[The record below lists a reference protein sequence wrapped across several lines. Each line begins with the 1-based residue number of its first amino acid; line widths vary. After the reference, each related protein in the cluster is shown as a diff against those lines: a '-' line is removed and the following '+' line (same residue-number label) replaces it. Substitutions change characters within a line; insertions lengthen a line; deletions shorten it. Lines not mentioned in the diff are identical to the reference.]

1 MKKGNFEKK
10 RKIRNI
16 TEKFYS
22 LIGHPTSMCLENY
35 VIYYIF
41 LDFSIAVLLV
51 NTIET
56 IVQGGVVINVFNL
69 PGSSQTTQAAGTFE
83 STSIVPIASEQGQ
96 VAGVEGSLPQ
106 QIQENQQD
114 HTTELDYWNLILSL
128 GRPLQTFCQYLK
140 NMLNV
145 IVRRHDTG
153 SLLLTVECRSLQI
166 LEGLWKDYCS
176 EHLNKMAQ
184 ESLITAEILE
194 KLGLTEIKLKVF
206 ISEEEYERGKQI
218 FRETKVDPDS
228 CI

>member
-1 MKKGNFEKK
+1 
-10 RKIRNI
+10 
-16 TEKFYS
+16 
-22 LIGHPTSMCLENY
+22 MCLENY

-166 LEGLWKDYCS
+166 LEGLWKD
-176 EHLNKMAQ
+176 
-184 ESLITAEILE
+184 
-194 KLGLTEIKLKVF
+194 
-206 ISEEEYERGKQI
+206 
-218 FRETKVDPDS
+218 
-228 CI
+228 

>member
-1 MKKGNFEKK
+1 MA
-10 RKIRNI
+10 
-16 TEKFYS
+16 T
-22 LIGHPTSMCLENY
+22 
-35 VIYYIF
+35 
-41 LDFSIAVLLV
+41 VLLV

-184 ESLITAEILE
+184 ESLITAEVLE

-218 FRETKVDPDS
+218 FRETKEMKRTHSEAFGQESSMPSTSGSESQFINAVFFSEKNYLGCMCPPPAP
-228 CI
+228 

>member
-1 MKKGNFEKK
+1 M
-10 RKIRNI
+10 
-16 TEKFYS
+16 
-22 LIGHPTSMCLENY
+22 
-35 VIYYIF
+35 
-41 LDFSIAVLLV
+41 LLV

-83 STSIVPIASEQGQ
+83 SASIVPIASEQEQ
-96 VAGVEGSLPQ
+96 VAGIEGSLPQ

-114 HTTELDYWNLILSL
+114 HTTELNYWNLILSL
-128 GRPLQTFCQYLK
+128 RRPLQTFCQYLK

-145 IVRRHDTG
+145 IVRHHDTG
-153 SLLLTVECRSLQI
+153 SLLLTLECRSLQI

-176 EHLNKMAQ
+176 GHLNEMAQ
-184 ESLITAEILE
+184 ESLITAEVLE
-194 KLGLTEIKLKVF
+194 KLGLSEIKLKIF

-218 FRETKVDPDS
+218 FRETKGDPDS

>member
-1 MKKGNFEKK
+1 
-10 RKIRNI
+10 
-16 TEKFYS
+16 
-22 LIGHPTSMCLENY
+22 MCLENY

-69 PGSSQTTQAAGTFE
+69 PGSSQTTQR
-83 STSIVPIASEQGQ
+83 
-96 VAGVEGSLPQ
+96 
-106 QIQENQQD
+106 ND

-128 GRPLQTFCQYLK
+128 RRPLQSFCQYLK

-145 IVRRHDTG
+145 VVRRHDTG

-176 EHLNKMAQ
+176 GHLNKMAQ
-184 ESLITAEILE
+184 ESLITAEVLE

-218 FRETKVDPDS
+218 FRETKGDPDS
-228 CI
+228 FILSTSNCILILYSPVLHVSSRYLEQFRWSACV

>member
-1 MKKGNFEKK
+1 MKKKGKWETSQKNS
-10 RKIRNI
+10 II
-16 TEKFYS
+16 IA
-22 LIGHPTSMCLENY
+22 LLGHHTSMCLENY

-83 STSIVPIASEQGQ
+83 GTSIVPIALEQEQ

-114 HTTELDYWNLILSL
+114 HTTESDYWNLILSL
-128 GRPLQTFCQYLK
+128 RRPLESFCQYLK

-145 IVRRHDTG
+145 VVRHHP
-153 SLLLTVECRSLQI
+153 LT
-166 LEGLWKDYCS
+166 K
-176 EHLNKMAQ
+176 
-184 ESLITAEILE
+184 
-194 KLGLTEIKLKVF
+194 
-206 ISEEEYERGKQI
+206 
-218 FRETKVDPDS
+218 
-228 CI
+228 